1 MLSIKDLHVSVEDK
15 AILRGLSLD
24 VHPGE
29 VHAIMGPNGSGKS
42 TLSATLAG
50 REDYEVTGGTVEF
63 KGKDL
68 LALSPEDRA
77 GEGIFMAFQYPVE
90 IPGVSNQFF
99 LQTALNAVRSYRGQE
114 TLDRFDFQDLM
125 EEKIALLKM
134 PEDLLT
140 RSVNVGFSG
149 GEKKRNDILQMAVLE
164 PELCILDESD
174 SGLDIDALKV
184 VADGVNSLRDGKRS
198 FIIVTHY
205 QRILDYIKPDYVH
218 VLYQGRIVKSGDFTL
233 VKQLEEQVMAGLP
246 NSSNA
251 LQQWHHLF
259 EAEGTKRSPQAQ
271 QHLQQLLRTGLPT
284 RKHENWKYTPL
295 EGLINS
301 QFVSIAGEI
310 SPQQRDALA
319 LTLDSVRLVFVDGRY
334 VPALSDATEGSGY
347 EVSINDDRQG
357 LPDAIQAEVFLHL
370 TESLAQ
376 SVTHI
381 AVKRGQ
387 RPAKPLLLMHITQGV
402 AGEEVNTAH
411 YRHHLD
417 LAEGA
422 EATVIEHFVSLNDA
436 RHFTGARF
444 TINVA
449 ANVHLQHI
457 KLAFENPLS
466 HHFAH
471 NDLLLAED
479 ATAFSHSFLLGG
491 AVLRHN
497 TSTQLN
503 GENSTLRINSLA
515 MPVKN
520 EVCDTRTWLEHNK
533 GFCNSRQ
540 LHKTIVSDKGRAVF
554 NGLINVAQHAIKTD
568 GQMTN
573 NNLLMGKL
581 AEVDTKPQLEIYA
594 DDVKC
599 SHGATV
605 GRIDDEQIFYLRSRG
620 INQQDAQQMIIYAFA
635 AELTEALRDEGLK
648 QQVLAR
654 IGQRLPG
661 GAR

>member
-1 MLSIKDLHVSVEDK
+1 
-15 AILRGLSLD
+15 
-24 VHPGE
+24 
-29 VHAIMGPNGSGKS
+29 
-42 TLSATLAG
+42 
-50 REDYEVTGGTVEF
+50 
-63 KGKDL
+63 
-68 LALSPEDRA
+68 
-77 GEGIFMAFQYPVE
+77 
-90 IPGVSNQFF
+90 
-99 LQTALNAVRSYRGQE
+99 
-114 TLDRFDFQDLM
+114 
-125 EEKIALLKM
+125 
-134 PEDLLT
+134 
-140 RSVNVGFSG
+140 
-149 GEKKRNDILQMAVLE
+149 
-164 PELCILDESD
+164 
-174 SGLDIDALKV
+174 
-184 VADGVNSLRDGKRS
+184 
-198 FIIVTHY
+198 
-205 QRILDYIKPDYVH
+205 
-218 VLYQGRIVKSGDFTL
+218 
-233 VKQLEEQVMAGLP
+233 MAGLP

-251 LQQWHHLF
+251 LQQWNHLF
-259 EAEGTKRSPQAQ
+259 EAEGAKRSPQAQ

-295 EGLINS
+295 DGLTNS

-310 SPQQRDALA
+310 APQQRDALA
-319 LTLDSVRLVFVDGRY
+319 LTLDAVRLVFVDGRY

-449 ANVHLQHI
+449 ANAHLQHI

-471 NDLLLAED
+471 NDLLLADD

-503 GENSTLRINSLA
+503 GENSTERINSLA

-605 GRIDDEQIFYLRSRG
+605 GRIDDEQMFYLRSRG